1 MPKSAVK
8 STSTFPRKFTHFSL
22 EERRKIAVWL
32 KDKPRPSFE
41 EMGRRLGRPGKT
53 VSAEI
58 NRHGGLYAYDAARA
72 QKKAR
77 KARTVA
83 SRQRRLLEQDSLLC
97 QEVEARIGN
106 GESPALISRILR
118 LRGIM
123 LCAETI
129 YQHIYR
135 DRLEKHGQLN
145 KKMIHPRSKRRAKG
159 RILKGGRGRLKN
171 QKPLT
176 DRPVASTE
184 RTEIGHVEA
193 DTIHG
198 PGTACLLT
206 VVDRKLRQL
215 FALVLPDRTGETI
228 KHGLEKITRQAAEIG
243 LAFKSLTI
251 DNGKEFA
258 LHEDYGNM
266 FPQGTFFGEPHRP
279 WQRGQIEERNRMLR
293 WSFPKGTDFSKVTQA
308 DVDTAL
314 DRINNRPM
322 ACLKFSTPSQ
332 AFRVS

>member
-8 STSTFPRKFTHFSL
+8 STSTLPRKFTHISL

-32 KDKPRPSFE
+32 KEKPRPPFE

-58 NRHGGLYAYDAARA
+58 KRHGGMYAYEAIRA
-72 QKKAR
+72 QKKAA
-77 KARTVA
+77 KARLSA
-83 SRQRRLLEQDSLLC
+83 SKQRRLLEQEPLLC
-97 QEVEARIGN
+97 QEVEARIEN
-106 GESPALISRILR
+106 GESPALISHVLR
-118 LRGIM
+118 LRGII

-135 DRLEKHGQLN
+135 DRLEKRGQLN

-176 DRPVASTE
+176 DRPAASTD
-184 RTEIGHVEA
+184 RTEIGHAEA

-206 VVDRKLRQL
+206 VVDRKSRQL
-215 FALVLPDRTGETI
+215 FALVLPDRTAETI
-228 KHGLEKITRQAAEIG
+228 KHGLGKITWQAAQIG
-243 LAFKSLTI
+243 LVFKSLTI

-258 LHEDYGNM
+258 LHEEYGKM
-266 FPQGTFFGEPHRP
+266 FPQGAFFGEPHSP
-279 WQRGQIEERNRMLR
+279 WQRGQIEERNRMMR

-308 DVDTAL
+308 EVDAAL
-314 DRINNRPM
+314 HRVNNRPM
-322 ACLKFSTPSQ
+322 ACLKFSTPRQ
-332 AFRVS
+332 ALRAA

>member
-1 MPKSAVK
+1 MPKSAV
-8 STSTFPRKFTHFSL
+8 TFTPKPDPKYTHFSFD
-22 EERRKIAVWL
+22 ERRKIAAWL
-32 KDKPRPSFE
+32 KVKPRPSFE

-58 NRHGGLYAYDAARA
+58 KRHGGLYAYESVRA
-72 QKKAR
+72 QKKAV
-77 KARTVA
+77 KARLSA
-83 SRQRRLLEQDSLLC
+83 SKQRRLLEQKPLLC
-97 QEVEARIGN
+97 QEVEARITN
-106 GESPALISRILR
+106 GESPALISHVLR
-118 LRGIM
+118 LRGII

-135 DRLEKHGQLN
+135 DRAEKHGQLN
-145 KKMIHPRSKRRAKG
+145 KKMMHPRSKRRAKG

-171 QKPLT
+171 QKPIT

-184 RTEIGHVEA
+184 RTETGHAEA

-206 VVDRKLRQL
+206 VVDRKSRLL
-215 FALVLPDRTGETI
+215 FALVLPDRTAETI
-228 KHGLEKITRQAAEIG
+228 KDGLGKITWQAAQMG

-258 LHEDYGNM
+258 LHEDYGKM
-266 FPQGTFFGEPHRP
+266 FPQGTFFGETHSP

-308 DVDTAL
+308 EVDAAL
-314 DRINNRPM
+314 HRVNNRPM

-332 AFRVS
+332 ALRAA